1 MSLGTN
7 NNNNTS
13 TGGGGGAVK
22 PKSSGL
28 LPSSSQMQQ
37 AIKTMHGE
45 IQEVKTA
52 LIDLYLDVKVRPQE
66 EVLTMNRIYFN
77 LTCIAFEIR

>member
-7 NNNNTS
+7 NNNS
-13 TGGGGGAVK
+13 SGGGK
-22 PKSSGL
+22 PKTNPSG

-37 AIKTMHGE
+37 AIKTMHAE
-45 IQEVKTA
+45 IEEVKTA

-66 EVLTMNRIYFN
+66 EVPYFRFN
-77 LTCIAFEIR
+77 LI

>member
-7 NNNNTS
+7 NNNNSS
-13 TGGGGGAVK
+13 TGGGSGAVK
-22 PKSSGL
+22 PKSSG

-66 EVLTMNRIYFN
+66 EVLTMNRIYVN
-77 LTCIAFEIR
+77 LNCIAFEIR